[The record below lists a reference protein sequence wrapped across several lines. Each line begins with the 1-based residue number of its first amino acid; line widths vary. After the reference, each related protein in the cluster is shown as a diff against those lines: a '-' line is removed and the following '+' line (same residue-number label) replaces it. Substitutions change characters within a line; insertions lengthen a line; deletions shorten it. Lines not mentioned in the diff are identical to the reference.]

1 MLKFLSESS
10 KYGTGVS
17 DLDGTKEYSLM
28 GLNDSHCKVVPF
40 PFNQFKTMES
50 IIWNPNTFSHPLDYV

>member
-1 MLKFLSESS
+1 MLQFLSESS

-17 DLDGTKEYSLM
+17 DLDGTKEYSLI

-40 PFNQFKTMES
+40 PFNQIETMES
-50 IIWNPNTFSHPLDYV
+50 TVLFGIQILFLML

>member
-1 MLKFLSESS
+1 MTASK

-17 DLDGTKEYSLM
+17 ELDWTKEYSLM

-40 PFNQFKTMES
+40 PFNQFETMES
-50 IIWNPNTFSHPLDYV
+50 IIWNLNTFSHPLNYV